1 MVALAIEPS
10 QWSAML
16 SSSGSSSPVREKKVT
31 GKLSPL
37 EPVVH
42 TWDVRD
48 SFGRSRRRENSESI
62 ERESWQEEQ
71 PGSGILILQ
80 IPENHRTIINH
91 RCQVI
96 SRRVRT
102 STGNECRIGQM

>member
-16 SSSGSSSPVREKKVT
+16 SSSGSSSPARGKKVT

-42 TWDVRD
+42 MWDVRSVWKKQKEGKLREHRKGVVAGGTARLWDTYSTD
-48 SFGRSRRRENSESI
+48 SRE
-62 ERESWQEEQ
+62 
-71 PGSGILILQ
+71 P
-80 IPENHRTIINH
+80 PTIINH
-91 RCQVI
+91 RCHVI
-96 SRRVRT
+96 IRRVRT